1 MATISNLTTNSKS
14 YLDTWQLDKR
24 VDGLEIAVDGMR
36 DTLAPLIANSWEDI
50 NYVSNLCATT
60 NRISALEESFDYM

>member
-36 DTLAPLIANSWEDI
+36 DTLATLIANSWKDT